1 MANYKRPTFT
11 GLQSKVDTKG
21 LRTST
26 SNSLL
31 SLQSRGVQSIS
42 SGGTG
47 QLNHQMPNI
56 KGVKHKVDTKG
67 TDLTKLP
74 PSPVKSVHQGL
85 PYKRNGTEIRPK
97 VSTWRYQNYFN
108 PNASFTLLSST
119 LEGLSITGK
128 DMSTQ
133 TVELKDF
140 SSQINAKSH
149 HSVWKSHFKT
159 LRAKRAMCSTKI
171 RILNSYFVSAP
182 KTI

>member
-21 LRTST
+21 LRTT
-26 SNSLL
+26 NSLL
-31 SLQSRGVQSIS
+31 SLQSRIGVQSIS
-42 SGGTG
+42 SGG

-74 PSPVKSVHQGL
+74 PSPVKIVHQGL
-85 PYKRNGTEIRPK
+85 PYKRNGAEIRPK

-108 PNASFTLLSST
+108 PNASFTLLSS
-119 LEGLSITGK
+119 LEGLSIHGK
-128 DMSTQ
+128 EMSTQ

-140 SSQINAKSH
+140 STQINAKS

-159 LRAKRAMCSTKI
+159 LRAKRAM
-171 RILNSYFVSAP
+171 FVV
-182 KTI
+182 